1 MTSNDKLEAILALR
15 SASPLQSDQPRTPDS
30 QDAEVRRPETAGGQM
45 NELSAD
51 ERAQRLVAKFLQCP
65 PFWCF

>member
-15 SASPLQSDQPRTPDS
+15 SGRTLQSDQPRTPDS
-30 QDAEVRRPETAGGQM
+30 QDDEVRRPRTAGVQM
-45 NELSAD
+45 DELSTD
-51 ERAQRLVAKFLQCP
+51 ERAHRLVAKFLQCP

>member
-15 SASPLQSDQPRTPDS
+15 SASTIQSDQPRTPDS
-30 QDAEVRRPETAGGQM
+30 QDAEVRRQGTAGVQM
-45 NELSAD
+45 DELSAD
-51 ERAQRLVAKFLQCP
+51 ERAHRLVAKFLQCP